1 MERDPR
7 LQRLSEEHHHGLA
20 FALRIERE
28 LPEADD
34 AAMGEL
40 YADLLRFW
48 TRGLLP
54 HFHTES
60 ECLLAR
66 LMRHTGPA

>member
-7 LQRLSEEHHHGLA
+7 LRRLSEEHHHGLA

-40 YADLLRFW
+40 YADLLRSGRAGCCRIS
-48 TRGLLP
+48 TASRSACSRG
-54 HFHTES
+54 
-60 ECLLAR
+60 
-66 LMRHTGPA
+66 